1 MEASQNTEA
10 REATAELPHVQYVSA
25 FIVQC
30 ECSMTQ
36 VFQGLTEGKRLPLS
50 GAGWR
55 QGGLG
60 SYIPLGHWVLLPG
73 RYGIVFRTIVGTA
86 EVSTSFRSLHFV
98 I

>member
-1 MEASQNTEA
+1 MEASKNTEA
-10 REATAELPHVQYVSA
+10 RGATAELPHVQYMSA

-36 VFQGLTEGKRLPLS
+36 VFQGFAEGKRLPFS

-55 QGGLG
+55 QGGRG
-60 SYIPLGHWVLLPG
+60 SYIPMGAPADQ
-73 RYGIVFRTIVGTA
+73 YGIVFRTIVGTA

>member
-1 MEASQNTEA
+1 MEASKNTEA
-10 REATAELPHVQYVSA
+10 RGATAELPHVQYMRA

-36 VFQGLTEGKRLPLS
+36 VFQGSRKESAFLS
-50 GAGWR
+50 LGLDGAKAVWVHIF
-55 QGGLG
+55 
-60 SYIPLGHWVLLPG
+60 YWVLLPD
-73 RYGIVFRTIVGTA
+73 RYGIVFRTIDGTA